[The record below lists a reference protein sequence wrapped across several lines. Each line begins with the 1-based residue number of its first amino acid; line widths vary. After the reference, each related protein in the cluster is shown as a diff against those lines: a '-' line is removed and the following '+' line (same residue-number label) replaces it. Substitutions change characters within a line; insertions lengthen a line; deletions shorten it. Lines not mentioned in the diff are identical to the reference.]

1 MLGRIL
7 TRKIAMSVL
16 VIAVATA
23 MVTLGTFAYFS
34 DSETSTG
41 NTFGAGTLDLIVN
54 GENPLSSAFAE
65 SNLYPGWSSTEP
77 ITVTNGGTIDGN
89 TLTVSVQNLANDDNS
104 CNEPE
109 ALVDTTCGVDPD
121 GDLGANMDIVI
132 HDVDANVDIWS
143 GTLNQLAGAG
153 SVPLGSLNASQT
165 RNFELQGSIGTG
177 VGNIIQSDAVTFDI
191 VVDLTQ
197 N

>member
-1 MLGRIL
+1 MLSKIM

-41 NTFGAGTLDLIVN
+41 NTFGAGTLDLQVN
-54 GENPLSSAFAE
+54 GENPLTSAFAE
-65 SNLYPGWSSTEP
+65 SNLYPGWADTEP
-77 ITVTNGGTIDGN
+77 IKVTNVGTIDGN
-89 TLTVSVQNLANDDNS
+89 TLTVSVQNLVNDDNS
-104 CNEPE
+104 CNGPE
-109 ALVDTTCGVDPD
+109 ALVDTTCGGV
-121 GDLGANMDIVI
+121 GGELGAKMDIVI
-132 HDVDANVDIWS
+132 YDVDAAAPIWS
-143 GTLNQLAGAG
+143 GKLNQLAGAG
-153 SVPLGSLNASQT
+153 SVSLGGSLNASQT
-165 RNFELQGSIGTG
+165 RNFELQGSIGTS